1 MPPHKVSPDEA
12 CAVRHMSC
20 RPREVPAQIHF
31 AEVASSRPVR
41 LQSVVWPAPLLD
53 LPDPRHQPVH
63 HPALIRA
70 IAG

>member
-41 LQSVVWPAPLLD
+41 LQSVVWPAPPCSTYQIHGTSRYIT
-53 LPDPRHQPVH
+53 LP
-63 HPALIRA
+63 
-70 IAG
+70 